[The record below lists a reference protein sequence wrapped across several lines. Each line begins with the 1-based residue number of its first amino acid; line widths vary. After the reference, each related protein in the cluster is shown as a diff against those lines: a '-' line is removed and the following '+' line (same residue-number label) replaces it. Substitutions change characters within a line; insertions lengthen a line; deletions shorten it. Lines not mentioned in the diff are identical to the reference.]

1 MTIPGE
7 ICKMRRAARRITASQ
22 QLKTGAGVVSTDA
35 PIDRP
40 VSTVG
45 SFSQMALTKCAAS
58 VELTGHPQLR
68 LNNTLR
74 GPDTLPLR
82 IVPA

>member
-1 MTIPGE
+1 M
-7 ICKMRRAARRITASQ
+7 
-22 QLKTGAGVVSTDA
+22 STDA

>member
-1 MTIPGE
+1 VTIPGE
-7 ICKMRRAARRITASQ
+7 ICKMLRAARRITPSQ
-22 QLKTGAGVVSTDA
+22 QPETGAGVVSTDA

-40 VSTVG
+40 VSTIDP
-45 SFSQMALTKCAAS
+45 FSQTALTKRVAS
-58 VELTGHPQLR
+58 FELTGQPPLR

>member
-1 MTIPGE
+1 
-7 ICKMRRAARRITASQ
+7 MRQ
-22 QLKTGAGVVSTDA
+22 
-35 PIDRP
+35 IDRP
-40 VSTVG
+40 VSTIDPL
-45 SFSQMALTKCAAS
+45 SQTALTKRVAS
-58 VELTGHPQLR
+58 VELTGQPQLR